1 MMLMW
6 KLLRKNLSIPQLAG
20 YVFAGFI
27 GLSIILFGIQFYADT
42 KPLYSSNDSFLK
54 PDFLVINKK
63 VSTLSNFS
71 LISNT
76 FSEKDVDDIKQ
87 QPFVKKIGFFTSS
100 KFGIR
105 ASVSSSTFR
114 RFYTEMFFESV
125 PDDFIDVQN
134 ENWTWSDEHSNIP
147 IIIPRTYLTLYNF
160 GFAQSQGLP
169 QVSENLVEKIKL
181 TVTAYGNGKS
191 KNFDAHI
198 AGFSDKLNTILV
210 PESFLKWANVEYGSE
225 NEKTSMPSR
234 ILVEIYNLSDPL
246 IAKYFGEK
254 NYEIADYRGN
264 TGKAAY
270 FLRLVIIT
278 VLVIGLIITLL
289 AVSLMLLS
297 ISLLIYKNREK
308 LENMILL
315 GYSRSTVAKPYQIL
329 GLLLTVCI
337 FALAFVIVL
346 ILRNFYIAKI
356 SVLFDNANIASSLI
370 FTFSSGFAILSVI
383 CLINAL
389 WIRKKVNE
397 TAK

>member
-6 KLLRKNLSIPQLAG
+6 KLLKKNLSVPQLAG
-20 YVFAGFI
+20 YVFAGFA

-42 KPLYSSNDSFLK
+42 KPLYSSNDSFLN

-63 VSTLSNFS
+63 ISALSTLSLS
-71 LISNT
+71 ST
-76 FSEKDVDDIKQ
+76 VFSEKEIDDIQKQ
-87 QPFVKKIGFFTSS
+87 AFVKKTGFFTSS

-105 ASVSSSTFR
+105 ATVSSSTFG

-125 PDDFIDVQN
+125 PDDFIDVQS
-134 ENWTWSDEHSNIP
+134 EDWTWSSEHNYIP

-181 TVTAYGNGKS
+181 TVTIYGNGKT

-198 AGFSDKLNTILV
+198 AGFSDKLNTILA
-210 PESFLKWANVEYGSE
+210 PESFLKWANAEFGSE
-225 NEKTSMPSR
+225 NTTKPSR
-234 ILVEIYNLSDPL
+234 ILVETYNPGDPL

-270 FLRLVIIT
+270 FMRLVIIT
-278 VLVIGLIITLL
+278 VLIIGLIITLL
-289 AVSLMLLS
+289 AISLMLLS
-297 ISLLIYKNREK
+297 ISLLIYKNKEK
-308 LENMILL
+308 IENLILL
-315 GYSRSTVAKPYQIL
+315 GYSHTVIAKPYQIL
-329 GLLLTVCI
+329 SLSLTVFI
-337 FALAFVIVL
+337 FLLAFAVVL
-346 ILRNFYIAKI
+346 IFRNLYIEKI
-356 SVLFDNANIASSLI
+356 SILFDNAKIASSII
-370 FTFSSGFAILSVI
+370 FTFTAGFAILFII
-383 CLINAL
+383 CLINVF

>member
-20 YVFAGFI
+20 YIFAGFA

-42 KPLYSSNDSFLK
+42 KPLYSSNDSFLN

-63 VSTLSNFS
+63 VSTLSSIS
-71 LISNT
+71 LSSTT
-76 FSEKDVDDIKQ
+76 FSKKDINDIQQ
-87 QPFVKKIGFFTSS
+87 QPFVKKTGLFTSS

-105 ASVSSSTFR
+105 ASVSSSMFG

-125 PDDFIDVQN
+125 PDDFIDVQSEDWIWSN
-134 ENWTWSDEHSNIP
+134 EQNYIP

-181 TVTAYGNGKS
+181 TVTVYGNGKN
-191 KNFDAHI
+191 KNFDARI
-198 AGFSDKLNTILV
+198 AGFSDKLNTILA
-210 PESFLKWANVEYGSE
+210 PESFLKWANVEFGTENSSE
-225 NEKTSMPSR
+225 PSR
-234 ILVEIYNLSDPL
+234 ILVETYNPSDPL

-270 FLRLVIIT
+270 FMRLVIIT
-278 VLVIGLIITLL
+278 VLIIGLIITLL
-289 AVSLMLLS
+289 AISLMLLS
-297 ISLLIYKNREK
+297 ISLLIYKNKEK
-308 LENMILL
+308 LENLILL
-315 GYSRSTVAKPYQIL
+315 GYSRSVVAKPYQIL
-329 GLLLTVCI
+329 GLSLTMFI
-337 FALAFVIVL
+337 FLLAFTVVL
-346 ILRNFYIAKI
+346 IFRNFYIQKI
-356 SVLFDNANIASSLI
+356 SILFDNAKINSNII
-370 FTFSSGFAILSVI
+370 FTFVSGFVILFII
-383 CLINAL
+383 CLINIL